1 MKDRIVFLQVFISL
15 ALALTMAG
23 CNGSLSPAKA
33 PQQRHDEASSGAL
46 TQTQTYKLVGV
57 VEKVDVK
64 AGEVTIK
71 HEAIPGFMGAMTM
84 PFAVADGSLLA
95 DVRAGDEVEG
105 LLRVGRN
112 HSAIEKLDVTRP
124 APAQSLQVELSGG
137 GARVTPRP
145 AELAPGQEVPDFTMT
160 TQEGK
165 TLRLSDLRGRVVL
178 LTFIYTRCPLPDFC
192 PLIDRKFRELAGK
205 LGAVRQRAMQ
215 VRLVSVSFDPE
226 HDTPLVLARHAQSQG
241 AVPPLW
247 TFAVAAHEELRKV
260 APGLGL
266 TYLPGENE
274 IIHSL
279 STAIIDER
287 GRLVRL
293 ERGTR
298 WEVNA
303 LFKAIVALLPPTQH

>member
-1 MKDRIVFLQVFISL
+1 MKDRIVFLQAFISL
-15 ALALTMAG
+15 ALGVTMGG

-33 PQQRHDEASSGAL
+33 PPHDRARSGAL

-84 PFAVADGSLLA
+84 PFAVADGSVLE

-105 LLRVGRN
+105 LLRVGRD
-112 HSAIEKLDVTRP
+112 HSTIEKLDVTRP
-124 APAQSLQVELSGG
+124 APAQSLQMELSGG
-137 GARVTPRP
+137 SARVTPRP
-145 AELAPGQEVPDFTMT
+145 AELAPGQEVPDFAMT

-165 TLRLSDLRGRVVL
+165 TLRLSDLRGRVVV

-241 AVPPLW
+241 AVAPLW
-247 TFAVAAHEELRKV
+247 TFAVADHEELRKV

-287 GRLVRL
+287 GRLVLL

-303 LFKAIVALLPPTQH
+303 LFKAIVSLLPPTQR